1 MKLNIVFLDA
11 FSLGGADLS
20 SIKRLGNYTE
30 YHNTKPAEVVERLRG
45 AQIAITNKVPISA
58 AAMDELPELRLI
70 CVAATGMN
78 NIDLPAAA
86 ERGIIVRNAVGYSTL
101 SVAETTLGDALT
113 LLRQVAYYDQYVKSG
128 EYAKSGQW
136 INFDRKIYSLAGRR
150 WGIIGLGNIG
160 RRVAQLAEAF
170 GCDVAY
176 SSTSGVVREERVEH
190 KPLEELLAWADVISI
205 HCPLNEQTRNL
216 IDRQQFEIMKS
227 SAILINVARGGI
239 VNEEALAEALNSGQ
253 IAGAGVDTFRV
264 EPMEE
269 NNPLLS
275 LKDPWRLIASPHNA
289 WATHESIERLVECI
303 SSNINN
309 YLIEQGLNGSVI
321 GDCAKSSEQVGSS
334 HTTFAG

>member
-1 MKLNIVFLDA
+1 MKQSIVFLDA

-30 YHNTKPAEVVERLRG
+30 YHNTKPEEVVERLSG

-58 AAMDELPELRLI
+58 EAMDQLPELRLI

-86 ERGIIVRNAVGYSTL
+86 ERGIVVRNAVGYSTL
-101 SVAETTLGDALT
+101 SVAETTLGDALS
-113 LLRQVAYYDQYVKSG
+113 LLRQIAYYDQYVKNG
-128 EYAKSGQW
+128 GYARSGQW

-160 RRVAQLAEAF
+160 RRVAHLAEAF
-170 GCDVAY
+170 GCEVAY
-176 SSTSGVVREERVEH
+176 SSTSGVVREERIEH

-205 HCPLNEQTRNL
+205 HSPLNERTRNL
-216 IDRQQFEIMKS
+216 IGSEQLRMMKD

-239 VNEEALAEALNSGQ
+239 VDESALAEALNEGV
-253 IAGAGVDTFRV
+253 IAGAGIDTFRI
-264 EPMEE
+264 EPMEAD
-269 NNPLLS
+269 NPLLS

-303 SSNINN
+303 SSNIKN
-309 YLIEQGLNGSVI
+309 YLIENGLMSSVLS
-321 GDCAKSSEQVGSS
+321 DSAKASEQVGSG